1 MNFFLVLAVITLV
14 MLLVIMNNMNNND
27 KNKKIFKH
35 QLKSFKT
42 KVSIE
47 EIEIPENKER
57 ITIKILFY
65 PESEE
70 EKEIRVSV
78 HSFLGDEWYTYYQDA
93 EPFQSNEIE
102 PQLVSSNTNYK
113 DVLENYRGGNIQK
126 EKIIYT
132 SNENI
137 SHTQTFNT
145 IPGVSKVYILMKFT
159 GNYKITI
166 T

>member
-14 MLLVIMNNMNNND
+14 MLLVIMNNND
-27 KNKKIFKH
+27 KNKKFFKH

-113 DVLENYRGGNIQK
+113 DVLENYRDGNIQK

-137 SHTQTFNT
+137 SYTQTFNT